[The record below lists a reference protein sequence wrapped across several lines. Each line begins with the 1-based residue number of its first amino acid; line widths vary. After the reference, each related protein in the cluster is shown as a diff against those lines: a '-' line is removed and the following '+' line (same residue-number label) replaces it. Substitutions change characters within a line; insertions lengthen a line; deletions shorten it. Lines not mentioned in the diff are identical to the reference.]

1 MNFKSL
7 ACLAGI
13 ASCVSVAQA
22 QVFITSNDE
31 AQFRSLIRTDFLS
44 SGSLATSSLTGRGA
58 ITVNNGG
65 PHGFTIDSN
74 ISGTNRLVSW
84 THGIGAPNPVNT
96 TIVRPTNT
104 NNKAFGCSLFV
115 SNAANAAVGGTV
127 SVMYGTLDF
136 STNSWSVS
144 HSIDV
149 NVPANGTWFSF
160 LTDEQFNAVVF
171 QAGSSTVEMIDNVVV
186 GDRIGGALC
195 DQYLG
200 SDTLAMSSVVTDRDL
215 SIDNRS
221 TTADLFPFRS
231 AAGTVMAGSRDLW
244 ARVVCVTDGT
254 LLLQSTTNSSVP
266 APFSSV
272 LAVYD
277 ATYAAP
283 DGFARPLAYDHDGN
297 THGPV
302 PISEIRL
309 NAQAGHV
316 YAVRVGSFGTATGTG
331 SMTMHF
337 SAAPTYCPSDY
348 NKDGVVDFF
357 DYLDFVN
364 DFSTGC

>member
-1 MNFKSL
+1 MNIKSFV
-7 ACLAGI
+7 CLAGI
-13 ASCVSVAQA
+13 ASCVSLAQA
-22 QVFITSNDE
+22 QVFITSYDE
-31 AQFRSLIRTDFLS
+31 AQFKSLIRTDFLS
-44 SGSLATSSLTGRGA
+44 SGGLATPLLTSRGA

-65 PHGFTIDSN
+65 PHGFTIDSS
-74 ISGTNRLVSW
+74 ISGTTRLMSW
-84 THGIGAPNPVNT
+84 SHGIGAPNPVNT

-104 NNKAFGCSLFV
+104 NNTAFGCNLFV

-160 LTDEQFNAVVF
+160 LTDEQFNAVVI

-186 GDRIGGALC
+186 GDRIGGADC

-200 SDTLAMSSVVTDRDL
+200 SDTLAMSSVVPLRVL
-215 SIDNRS
+215 SIDNRF
-221 TTADLFPFRS
+221 TTADLFPVRNP
-231 AAGTVMAGSRDLW
+231 AGTVTAGGRDLW
-244 ARVVCVTDGT
+244 SRVVCVTDGT
-254 LLLQSTTNSSVP
+254 LLIQSTTNSSPV
-266 APFSSV
+266 PFSSV

-283 DGFARPLAYDHDGN
+283 DGFARPLAYDHDSN
-297 THGPV
+297 TRGPV
-302 PISEIRL
+302 AVSEISL

-331 SMTMHF
+331 LMTMQF
-337 SAAPTYCPSDY
+337 TAVPTYCPSDF

-357 DYLDFVN
+357 DYLDFIAA
-364 DFSTGC
+364 FSTGC